1 MNNLEPVNSRK
12 DYLSPRAKI
21 GDVVIVKNGGEPIQV
36 RIVNARLR
44 SLQWNY
50 YFKRKE
56 SEDVELIIFEDD
68 IIKNLTTN
76 ISYE

>member
-1 MNNLEPVNSRK
+1 MNNLE
-12 DYLSPRAKI
+12 PRAKI

-68 IIKNLTTN
+68 ILKNLTTN
-76 ISYE
+76 VSYE